1 MTRYYGNQ
9 RVQPGIY
16 FCPKELSFKSMD
28 EDGRLPG
35 SGDRYYWR
43 VPALALL
50 VAAPLIGLA
59 YVIFLPLIGFMMLGA
74 VALEKV
80 WSLAREVGAWGATL
94 LRPAWQ
100 PARAFLSRG
109 KTKKAKRVKD
119 TEEKDRWAD
128 EVREELEE
136 EEEGESH

>member
-9 RVQPGIY
+9 RVEPGIY

-35 SGDRYYWR
+35 GPERAYWR

-50 VAAPLIGLA
+50 AAAPMIGLA
-59 YVIFLPLIGFMMLGA
+59 YVIFLPLVGFVMLGA
-74 VALEKV
+74 VALQKV
-80 WSLAREVGAWGATL
+80 GSLVREMGVWAATL

-109 KTKKAKRVKD
+109 KARKQKEEKK
-119 TEEKDRWAD
+119 EHKDRWAD
-128 EVREELEE
+128 EVREELEKDE
-136 EEEGESH
+136 DEIS

>member
-9 RVQPGIY
+9 RVEPGIY

-28 EDGRLPG
+28 NDGRLPG
-35 SGDRYYWR
+35 GPERTYWR

-50 VAAPLIGLA
+50 VAAPMIGLA
-59 YVIFLPLIGFMMLGA
+59 YVIFLPLVGFVMLGA
-74 VALEKV
+74 VALQKV
-80 WSLAREVGAWGATL
+80 GSLVRELGTWGATL

-109 KTKKAKRVKD
+109 KARKEKEKAEEHKD
-119 TEEKDRWAD
+119 QWAE
-128 EVREELEE
+128 EVREELEKDE
-136 EEEGESH
+136 DEIS

>member
-9 RVQPGIY
+9 RVEPGIY
-16 FCPKELSFKSMD
+16 FCAKELSFKSMD

-35 SGDRYYWR
+35 GPERAYWR

-50 VAAPLIGLA
+50 VAAPMIGLA
-59 YVIFLPLIGFMMLGA
+59 YVIFLPLVGFVMLGA
-74 VALEKV
+74 VALQKV
-80 WSLAREVGAWGATL
+80 GSLVREMGVWAATL

-109 KTKKAKRVKD
+109 KARKEKVKKG
-119 TEEKDRWAD
+119 EEPKDRWAE
-128 EVREELEE
+128 EVREELEKDE
-136 EEEGESH
+136 DELS